1 MTISRSL
8 ILSAVLLA
16 LGLSVALT
24 DAADKP
30 RKGRRVDTF
39 WVSPAL
45 PSTPIQS
52 IAMFPPVS
60 YDHNLQVENL
70 VAALLSQSL
79 KDAGYRWVS
88 SASVRTILQSTDSDS
103 LVRAL
108 QMSVLKN
115 GRLDSLAAFGLCAKL
130 RTRAILTTRVERWEQ
145 QQIEWNQPGKPS
157 TTVQLHTALVDST
170 GRLLWSASGS
180 ETGDGPYHD
189 PNTNP
194 IAVTQGQLGTQPVTG
209 QGGPPAYNDVATR
222 LLARWA
228 AQFPA
233 RAAKTP

>member
-1 MTISRSL
+1 MTMTRSL

-16 LGLSVALT
+16 LALSVAPS

-30 RKGRRVDTF
+30 KRGRRVDLI
-39 WVSPAL
+39 WVSPEL
-45 PSTPIQS
+45 PNTPIQS

-60 YDHNLQVENL
+60 YEHNLQVENL
-70 VAALLSQSL
+70 VAALISQSL

-88 SASVRTILQSTDSDS
+88 AASTRSILQSTDSDS

-108 QMSVLKN
+108 QMVVLKD
-115 GRLDSLAAFGLCAKL
+115 GRIDSLVAPALCAKL

-145 QQIEWNQPGKPS
+145 QQIEWNQAGRPS
-157 TTVQLHTALVDST
+157 TTVQLHASLVDST

-189 PNTNP
+189 PNANP

-209 QGGPPAYNDVATR
+209 QGGPPAYNDVAGR

-228 AQFPA
+228 AQFPS
-233 RAAKTP
+233 RAAKAP